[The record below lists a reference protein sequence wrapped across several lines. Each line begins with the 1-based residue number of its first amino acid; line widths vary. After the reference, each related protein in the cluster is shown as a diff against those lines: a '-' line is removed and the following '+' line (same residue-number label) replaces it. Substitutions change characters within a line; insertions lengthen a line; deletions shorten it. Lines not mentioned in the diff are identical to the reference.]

1 MPARRKRF
9 ANIETKITQEAAV
22 SDENPVQ
29 AAFRRVSAILKQRAK
44 LENRKAEAALL
55 EAQLSKLNAENRDLD
70 RELKDAEK
78 AVRAEIPEAAA
89 IFDAGFVKAELSME
103 KPAGRGRGRKS
114 RGGKLSPDQVDKVLA
129 GLTEPFGANDF
140 SAKAEQLF
148 PGVVN
153 VPIKKLAAGK
163 ITQVPGTASRGTK
176 YTRS

>member
-9 ANIETKITQEAAV
+9 ANLETKTLQEAGV
-22 SDENPVQ
+22 SEENPVQ
-29 AAFRRVSAILKQRAK
+29 AAFRRVSVILKQRAK
-44 LENRKAEAALL
+44 LEARKAEAAAL
-55 EAQLSKLNAENRDLD
+55 EAQLSKINAENRDLD

-89 IFDAGFVKAELSME
+89 IFDASFAKAESPVE
-103 KPAGRGRGRKS
+103 KSVGRGRGRKS
-114 RGGKLSPDQVDKVLA
+114 RGGKLSPEQVDKVLA
-129 GLTEPFGANDF
+129 GLSEPFGANDF

-148 PGVVN
+148 PGLVN

>member
-9 ANIETKITQEAAV
+9 ANIETKAIQEAGVA
-22 SDENPVQ
+22 DENPVQ
-29 AAFRRVSAILKQRAK
+29 AAFRRVSVILKQRAK
-44 LENRKAEAALL
+44 LESRKAEAAAL
-55 EAQLSKLNAENRDLD
+55 EAQLSKLHAENRDLD

-78 AVRAEIPEAAA
+78 AVRAEIPEASA
-89 IFDAGFVKAELSME
+89 IFDASFVKAESSMD
-103 KPAGRGRGRKS
+103 KPVGRGRGRKP

-129 GLTEPFGANDF
+129 ALSEPFGANDF

-148 PGVVN
+148 PGLEN

>member
-9 ANIETKITQEAAV
+9 ANLETKTIQETGVA
-22 SDENPVQ
+22 DENPVQ
-29 AAFRRVSAILKQRAK
+29 SAFRRVSAILKQRAK
-44 LENRKAEAALL
+44 LEIRKAEAAAL
-55 EAQLSKLNAENRDLD
+55 EAQLSKINAENRELD

-78 AVRAEIPEAAA
+78 AVRAEIPETAA
-89 IFDAGFVKAELSME
+89 IFDAGVVKAELSVE
-103 KPAGRGRGRKS
+103 KPAGRGRGRKP
-114 RGGKLSPDQVDKVLA
+114 RGGKLSPEQVDKVLA
-129 GLTEPFGANDF
+129 GLSEPFGANDF

-148 PGVVN
+148 PGLIN